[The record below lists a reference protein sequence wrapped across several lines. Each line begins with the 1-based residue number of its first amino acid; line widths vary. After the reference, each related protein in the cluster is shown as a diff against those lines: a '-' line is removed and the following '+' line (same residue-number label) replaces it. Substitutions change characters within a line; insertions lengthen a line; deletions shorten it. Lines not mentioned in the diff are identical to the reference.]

1 MLKLFFLGGVACSC
15 VVIGVLL
22 IYLYGMASTVLAW
35 IQFLKILYL
44 TCLGLMILQALSSKK
59 S

>member
-1 MLKLFFLGGVACSC
+1 MIKLFFLGGVACSC

-22 IYLYGMASTVLAW
+22 FYLCGMTSTVLAW

-44 TCLGLMILQALSSKK
+44 TSIGLMLLKVLSSIKT
-59 S
+59 

>member
-1 MLKLFFLGGVACSC
+1 MIKLFFLGGVACSC

-22 IYLYGMASTVLAW
+22 IYLCGMTSTVLAW
-35 IQFLKILYL
+35 IQFLKILYF
-44 TCLGLMILQALSSKK
+44 TCLGLMILQALSSKE